1 MDLILDEDTFIR
13 GFQERLQQARRDRG
27 LSQEQLAMLLG
38 LNKNTYKKYET
49 RAGSSFP
56 LYLLPA
62 LCVHLAKPL
71 DFWIYGDLTPRRMRL
86 VK

>member
-1 MDLILDEDTFIR
+1 MALIDDEDTFIR
-13 GFQERLQQARRDRG
+13 EFQERLQQARKDRG
-27 LSQEQLAMLLG
+27 LSQDQLAKLLG

-49 RAGSSFP
+49 RAGSGFP

-62 LCVHLAKPL
+62 LCVHLARPL
-71 DFWIYGDLTPRRMRL
+71 DYWIYGDPTPRRMRL